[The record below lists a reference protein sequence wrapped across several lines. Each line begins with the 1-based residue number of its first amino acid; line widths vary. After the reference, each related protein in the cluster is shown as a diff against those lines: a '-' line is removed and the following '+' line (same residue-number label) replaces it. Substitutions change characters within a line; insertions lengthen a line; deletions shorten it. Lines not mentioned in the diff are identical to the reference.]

1 MDRTPEMDK
10 VRQLLFPELP
20 EEEGSSRI
28 DLAMQQAADPER
40 LDRID
45 AIAREDVNEALKD
58 AIREVRER
66 EQGSSSS

>member
-1 MDRTPEMDK
+1 MDK

-20 EEEGSSRI
+20 EEEGWSRI
-28 DLAMQQAADPER
+28 DEAMRRAADSDR

-45 AIAREDVNEALKD
+45 ALAREDVNEALKN

-66 EQGSSSS
+66 EHGT